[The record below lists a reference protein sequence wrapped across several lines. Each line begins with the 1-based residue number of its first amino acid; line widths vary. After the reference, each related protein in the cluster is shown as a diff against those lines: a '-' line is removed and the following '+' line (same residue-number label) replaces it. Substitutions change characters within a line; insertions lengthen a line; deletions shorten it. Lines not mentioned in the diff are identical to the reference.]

1 MPPVVTAAG
10 IIPVTGRGP
19 APADDLGIAPER
31 ICTFRILA
39 TDLGTGQQVGDPG
52 RLPVRGVVTKR
63 VTCFGMTHN
72 KRTVGDLRAFR
83 RVAMFFMYVRIVL
96 AIVGSQLEVFFRYA
110 MSE

>member
-1 MPPVVTAAG
+1 MEEPMP
-10 IIPVTGRGP
+10 
-19 APADDLGIAPER
+19 D
-31 ICTFRILA
+31 
-39 TDLGTGQQVGDPG
+39 
-52 RLPVRGVVTKR
+52 
-63 VTCFGMTHN
+63 N